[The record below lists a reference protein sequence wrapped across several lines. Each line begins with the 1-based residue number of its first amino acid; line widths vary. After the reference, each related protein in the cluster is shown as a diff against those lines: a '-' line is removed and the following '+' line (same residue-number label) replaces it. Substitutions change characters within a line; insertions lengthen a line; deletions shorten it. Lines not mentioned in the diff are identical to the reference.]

1 MCGIFGIAVRNDSSI
16 NSKQLKSI
24 VTNLFKLSESRG
36 KEAAGI
42 AINSDNDI
50 KVYKGPV
57 PASVLINSKEFNEIL
72 DSALNI
78 SNKKLK
84 YAQPVT
90 IIGHSRLVTNGAQTG
105 YRK

>member
-1 MCGIFGIAVRNDSSI
+1 MCGIFGITVRNNSNI
-16 NSKQLKSI
+16 NSKILKSI

-50 KVYKGPV
+50 KVYKSPV
-57 PASVLINSKEFNEIL
+57 SASVLIKSKEFNKIL

-78 SNKKLK
+78 SNNNLDLI
-84 YAQPVT
+84 QPVA
-90 IIGHSRLVTNGAQTG
+90 IIGHSRLVTNGA
-105 YRK
+105 